1 MLSSLIRCSN
11 PNKQHTTDELRE
23 AVGALDDDNDSVTI
37 MHASEFEVD
46 DGCVYRVT
54 SMSSTH
60 ATARCCY
67 PKHEN
72 AMYGCEKAFNIALAK
87 DLFNVDSMD
96 TRLHFLAVHSLIS
109 ASSSVACARKTLD
122 IRCSSTAY

>member
-1 MLSSLIRCSN
+1 MFLSLIRRSN
-11 PNKQHTTDELRE
+11 PNKQHTTNELRE
-23 AVGALDDDNDSVTI
+23 AVALDDDNDFVTI
-37 MHASEFEVD
+37 MHESEFKD
-46 DGCVYRVT
+46 NDGCVYRVT

-87 DLFNVDSMD
+87 DLSQH
-96 TRLHFLAVHSLIS
+96 RLNG
-109 ASSSVACARKTLD
+109 
-122 IRCSSTAY
+122 